1 VKLIQIGLNLHQLPL
16 AARSFPGSERTPNF
30 KPLHDLSARRTH
42 PQGAQTR
49 AGCSQVYRPETA
61 AREARRQQ
69 ADYRPLFPSGAQSI
83 LGPMRTGTA
92 SLPLH
97 GGKAPAWLFS
107 RMRLLARE
115 VTLAIVSDYGP
126 EEMLRR
132 LSDPAWFQAFGA
144 VLGFDWHSSG
154 VTTTVCGALK
164 DGLRGLEHESGLV
177 VAGGKGGV
185 SRKTPGEI
193 DAAAASGLLAV
204 EPQPLV
210 YASKMAAKVDSSA
223 LQDGYQIYHHSFFFT
238 RGGSWAVVQQ
248 GMNDQNGLA
257 RRYHWLSDTVTDYV
271 VEPHQ
276 AIAAQAPESHVLNL
290 VARQSLPAQT
300 VVTQLANEPPERT
313 IGCLYRLKTLRMP
326 ARHAVELRD
335 VNPEN
340 LKKIFIS
347 AYERQPENFE
357 TLLGLPGVGPKT
369 IRALT
374 LIAELVHDTPAS
386 RSDPALFSYA
396 HGGKDGFPYP
406 VDRETYD
413 RNIDVL
419 RRAVRQAKLG
429 QTESLAALKRLAGC

>member
-1 VKLIQIGLNLHQLPL
+1 MK
-16 AARSFPGSERTPNF
+16 
-30 KPLHDLSARRTH
+30 
-42 PQGAQTR
+42 
-49 AGCSQVYRPETA
+49 
-61 AREARRQQ
+61 
-69 ADYRPLFPSGAQSI
+69 
-83 LGPMRTGTA
+83 TGIAT
-92 SLPLH
+92 LPLH

-115 VTLAIVSDYGP
+115 VTLAIVSEYGP
-126 EEMLRR
+126 DEMLRR

-193 DAAAASGLLAV
+193 HAAAASGVLAA
-204 EPQPLV
+204 EPQDLV
-210 YASKMAAKVDSSA
+210 YASKMAAKVDSSG

-238 RGGSWAVVQQ
+238 REGKWAVVQQ
-248 GMNDQNGLA
+248 GMNGQNRKA
-257 RRYHWLSDTVTDYV
+257 RRYHWLSDTVSDYV

-276 AIAAQAPESHVLNL
+276 AIASQAPGTSVLNL
-290 VARQSLPAQT
+290 VAKESLPAQD
-300 VVTQLANEPPERT
+300 VVTQLSHQPPDRT
-313 IGCLYRLKTLRMP
+313 LSRLQRLKELSMP

-335 VNPEN
+335 IHPDN
-340 LKKIFIS
+340 LKKIFLS
-347 AYERQPENFE
+347 TYERQAESFE
-357 TLLGLPGVGPKT
+357 VLLGMPGVGPKT

-374 LIAELVHDTPAS
+374 LIAELVYDTPAS

-406 VDRETYD
+406 VDRDTYD
-413 RNIDVL
+413 RNVEIL
-419 RRAVRQAKLG
+419 RRAVDQAKLG
-429 QTESLAALKRLAGC
+429 RTERLEALRRLAKVCSIRRTGQVCSIR

>member
-1 VKLIQIGLNLHQLPL
+1 MK
-16 AARSFPGSERTPNF
+16 
-30 KPLHDLSARRTH
+30 
-42 PQGAQTR
+42 
-49 AGCSQVYRPETA
+49 
-61 AREARRQQ
+61 
-69 ADYRPLFPSGAQSI
+69 
-83 LGPMRTGTA
+83 TGTA
-92 SLPLH
+92 TLPLH

-115 VTLAIVSDYGP
+115 VTLAIVSEYGP

-164 DGLRGLEHESGLV
+164 DGLHGLEHESGLI

-193 DAAAASGLLAV
+193 EAAAASGMLSI
-204 EPQPLV
+204 EPRGLV
-210 YASKMAAKVDSSA
+210 YASKMAAKVDSSG

-238 RGGSWAVVQQ
+238 RKGNWAVVQQ
-248 GMNDQNGLA
+248 GMNDQNCKA
-257 RRYHWLSDTVTDYV
+257 RRYHWLSDTVTNYV

-276 AIAAQAPESHVLNL
+276 AIASQAPGTAVLNM
-290 VARQSLPAQT
+290 VAKESLPAQD
-300 VVTQLANEPPERT
+300 VVTQLSHEPPDR
-313 IGCLYRLKTLRMP
+313 ILGRLGRLKELSMP

-335 VNPEN
+335 IHPDN
-340 LKKIFIS
+340 LKKIFLS
-347 AYERQPENFE
+347 TYERQPENFE
-357 TLLGLPGVGPKT
+357 VLLGLQGVGPKT

-374 LIAELVHDTPAS
+374 LIAELVYDTPAS

-406 VDRETYD
+406 VDREMYD
-413 RNIDVL
+413 GNVQIL
-419 RRAVRQAKLG
+419 RTAIVQAKLG
-429 QTESLAALKRLAGC
+429 RTERLEALRRLAKSAPPVSRPAASHFLADQEKL